1 MGREQRER
9 GGGNPKN
16 IKNMRA
22 EAAGAG
28 TGGAPKHPNLSG
40 LAVDSNNHC
49 GAKPFE
55 QCNLLGASLHVFVL
69 MRCIFGFSFYSFGL
83 FFVIVRVFAIWA
95 MFFLN

>member
-9 GGGNPKN
+9 GGGNFKN

-28 TGGAPKHPNLSG
+28 TGGAPQHPDPSA

-49 GAKPFE
+49 GAKQFE
-55 QCNLLGASLHVFVL
+55 QFKLLGA
-69 MRCIFGFSFYSFGL
+69 IAL
-83 FFVIVRVFAIWA
+83 FAFEAQLLDSVDA
-95 MFFLN
+95 